1 MTGATEATNDHGG
14 PPRPVPHV
22 MIGGVPTAVVSGEQL
37 AGIMVA
43 ACMRQRTDPT
53 RPATIVFSSNG
64 QAISMAGSDRHF
76 RSQLLQ
82 ADIIHADGE
91 VIVAASRWLT
101 KAPIPERTATT
112 DFIHAA
118 AAAGQ
123 ARGLRFY
130 LLGSTEDVNEA
141 AARRLMA
148 QYPGIIIA
156 GRHHGYFAAG
166 EEAAICERINAA
178 NADVVWVGLGKPR
191 EQAFCVANRHRIQA
205 GWIITCGGCFN
216 FLSGNYTR
224 APRWM
229 QRAGLEWV
237 HRMFSG
243 PRYLI
248 WRYLVTN
255 PHALYLIATRT
266 RRAII

>member
-1 MTGATEATNDHGG
+1 
-14 PPRPVPHV
+14 
-22 MIGGVPTAVVSGEQL
+22 
-37 AGIMVA
+37 
-43 ACMRQRTDPT
+43 
-53 RPATIVFSSNG
+53 
-64 QAISMAGSDRHF
+64 MAGSDTYF

-91 VIVAASRWLT
+91 VIVTASRWLT

-112 DFIHAA
+112 DFIHSA

-123 ARGLRFY
+123 APGLRFY
-130 LLGSTEDVNEA
+130 LLGSTEDVNAA
-141 AARRLMA
+141 AARRLLA
-148 QYPGIIIA
+148 LYPGIVIA
-156 GRHHGYFAAG
+156 GRQHGYFRD
-166 EEAAICERINAA
+166 EEAAAICDQINAT
-178 NADVVWVGLGKPR
+178 NPDVVWVGLGKPR
-191 EQAFCVANRHRIQA
+191 EQVFCVDNRHRIQA

-216 FLSGNYTR
+216 FLSGGYKR
-224 APRWM
+224 APQWM
-229 QRAGLEWV
+229 QRTGLEWL

-266 RRAII
+266 RRAAV